1 MRVNMQSLGPMRP
14 RALPILAGRLF
25 HGSIVYRRNN
35 ASLSS
40 LDKAQTLTEKIV
52 QRYSLG
58 LAKDKVVKSGGMN
71 WPLYVTDSAVWE
83 NARMLTLMARLCDT
97 LTSPVHDA

>member
-14 RALPILAGRLF
+14 RALPIIAGRLF

-58 LAKDKVVKSGGMN
+58 LPKDKVVKSGGLDC
-71 WPLYVTDSAVWE
+71 PFYVADLGAWASADSYG
-83 NARMLTLMARLCDT
+83 
-97 LTSPVHDA
+97 

>member
-14 RALPILAGRLF
+14 RALPIIAGRLF

-58 LAKDKVVKSGGMN
+58 LPQDKIVKSGGMN
-71 WPLYVTDSAVWE
+71 CPSSVADSGVW
-83 NARMLTLMARLCDT
+83 ASADSYGQTL
-97 LTSPVHDA
+97 

>member
-14 RALPILAGRLF
+14 RALPIIAGRLF
-25 HGSIVYRRNN
+25 SGSIIYGRNN

-58 LAKDKVVKSGGMN
+58 LPADKVVKSGGMN
-71 WPLYVTDSAVWE
+71 CPLYVAELGVWA
-83 NARMLTLMARLCDT
+83 NANSYHQTL
-97 LTSPVHDA
+97 

>member
-1 MRVNMQSLGPMRP
+1 MNIRATQMRVNMQSLGPMRP
-14 RALPILAGRLF
+14 RALPIVAGRLF

-58 LAKDKVVKSGGMN
+58 LPKDKVVKSGGMN
-71 WPLYVTDSAVWE
+71 WPFYFADLGVGAHADFYG
-83 NARMLTLMARLCDT
+83 
-97 LTSPVHDA
+97 

>member
-1 MRVNMQSLGPMRP
+1 MRVNMQSLGSMRP
-14 RALPILAGRLF
+14 RALPMVAGRLF

-58 LAKDKVVKSGGMN
+58 LPKDKVVKSGGMIC
-71 WPLYVTDSAVWE
+71 PLYVADSGVWA
-83 NARMLTLMARLCDT
+83 NAN
-97 LTSPVHDA
+97 SYV